1 MRGGFKIAKAARDNH
16 SRRMSVAQV
25 TREIE
30 HMTVDEQFH
39 VAAFIQHLADERDD
53 DHRER
58 LDAAMNR
65 IDEGRKVAFDEVM
78 ARHADLERR
87 GM

>member
-1 MRGGFKIAKAARDNH
+1 
-16 SRRMSVAQV
+16 MSVAQV

-39 VAAFIQHLADERDD
+39 VAAFIQHLADERDG
-53 DHRER
+53 DHQKR
-58 LDAAMNR
+58 LDAAMKR
-65 IDEGRKVAFDEVM
+65 MDEGQKVGFDELM